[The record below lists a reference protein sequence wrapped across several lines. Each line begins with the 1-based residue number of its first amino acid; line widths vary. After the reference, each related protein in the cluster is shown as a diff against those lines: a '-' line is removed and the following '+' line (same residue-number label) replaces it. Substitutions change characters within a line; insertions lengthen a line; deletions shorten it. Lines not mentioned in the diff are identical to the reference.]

1 MNSVKNGK
9 LFETQTSI
17 IPFLLCKKFK
27 FNNSLSIFEKNYED
41 VKIVFPKNFSK
52 YAKTIHNIEFKI
64 RKPDESFF
72 VYNSKKNQIKIIEK
86 KFQNCKGSSDQKLYA
101 GLGIKLEYC
110 EYFKN
115 FEVDY
120 VFCLSDWYKQD
131 FYKPLLNRI
140 NNNFNIKYFFA
151 SDELYFENIYHWIKN

>member
-115 FEVDY
+115 LVSSY
-120 VFCLSDWYKQD
+120 HYYQIKQGLIILI
-131 FYKPLLNRI
+131 F
-140 NNNFNIKYFFA
+140 
-151 SDELYFENIYHWIKN
+151 